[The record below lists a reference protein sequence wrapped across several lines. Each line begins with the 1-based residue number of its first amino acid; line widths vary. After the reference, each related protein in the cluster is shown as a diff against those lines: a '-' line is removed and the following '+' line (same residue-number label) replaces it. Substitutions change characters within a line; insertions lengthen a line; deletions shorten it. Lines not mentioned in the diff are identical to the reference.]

1 MSEDTGNPVPDE
13 TPQIPCAI
21 VERRRYR
28 SSHLIWIVP
37 VLALIIGLSL
47 LVKTY
52 LEKGPVITITF
63 KSGAGIEAGK
73 TKIKYKDVQIGV
85 VRSIS
90 ISKDRT
96 SVIVTADIA
105 KSAEHFLMSDTRFW
119 VVKPRIS
126 GSSISGLETLM
137 GGSYIGMDTGNSRDT
152 TTEFIAL
159 DSPPA
164 FTMDVPGRQFT
175 LHAADIGSLSVGSPV
190 MFRHLQV
197 GEVVSSELDNEGE
210 TIVVRVF
217 VRSPY
222 DRFVRRNTLFWHAS
236 GFDFK
241 LGADGV
247 KLNTESLIS
256 ILMGGIAFMSPEDE
270 DEEPLAEKDYNF
282 TLFSNQ
288 DEAFKRPDSV
298 VENYRL
304 VFRESVRGL
313 SIGAPVDLRGVTM
326 GEVSRISAEL
336 DPATKKVQMV
346 VNIRFYPGRLKPGG
360 KNSPSPRTPYSYK
373 GLLDDMVKQGFRA
386 QLRSGNLLTGQLYVA
401 MDFFPDAEPARI
413 NWKRSLPEL
422 PTTSGMME
430 QFQTAL
436 MRIIQKLEK
445 LPLEEL
451 SGDVRKTVQTL
462 DNTLKSADR
471 LLSNMDSKLLPE
483 ARQVL
488 EQTRKTMDSAGKTLT
503 EVRGT
508 MAEDGQLQID
518 LRETLREL
526 GKAAHSL
533 RQLSDYLD
541 RHPEALIQ
549 GKKEEPK

>member
-1 MSEDTGNPVPDE
+1 MSEDTVNPAPDGE
-13 TPQIPCAI
+13 SQIPCSI
-21 VERRRYR
+21 VERRRYH
-28 SSHLIWIVP
+28 SSQLIWIVP
-37 VLALIIGLSL
+37 IVALAIGLSL

-52 LEKGPVITITF
+52 LEKGPVITIKF
-63 KSGAGIEAGK
+63 RDGAGIEAGK
-73 TKIKYKDVQIGV
+73 TKIKYKDVQVGL

-90 ISKDRT
+90 ISKDRS
-96 SVIVTADIA
+96 SVIVTADMA
-105 KSAEHFLMSDTRFW
+105 KSAEPFLKSDTRFW

-126 GSSISGLETLM
+126 GGSISGLETLTA
-137 GGSYIGMDTGNSRDT
+137 GSYIGMDSGTSQDT
-152 TTEFIAL
+152 RTEFTAL
-159 DSPPA
+159 DTQPVVA
-164 FTMDVPGRQFT
+164 MDVPGRHFV

-197 GEVVSSELDNEGE
+197 GEVVSSELDKDGE
-210 TIVVRVF
+210 TIVIRVF

-247 KLNTESLIS
+247 RLNTESIMS
-256 ILMGGIAFMSPEDE
+256 ILMGGIAFMAPEDD
-270 DEEPLAEKDYNF
+270 DEEEQADKDYNF
-282 TLFSNQ
+282 VLFANK
-288 DEAFKRPDSV
+288 DEAMKRPDSI

-313 SIGAPVDLRGVTM
+313 SVGAPVDLRGVTV

-336 DPATKKVQMV
+336 EPATKKVLMA
-346 VNIRFYPGRLKPGG
+346 VNIRFYPGRIRPGS
-360 KNSPSPRTPYSYK
+360 KTTNPPKTPYSSK
-373 GLLDDMVKQGFRA
+373 AMLDEMVRQGFRA

-401 MDFFPDAEPARI
+401 LDFFPDTPAARI
-413 NWKRSLPEL
+413 NWQRSLPEL

-445 LPLEEL
+445 LPLNEL
-451 SGDVRKTVQTL
+451 AGDARNTVQTL
-462 DNTLKSADR
+462 DKTLKSADR
-471 LLSNMDSKLLPE
+471 LLSNMDGKLLPE
-483 ARQVL
+483 ARQML

-503 EVRGT
+503 EVKNT
-508 MAEDGQLQID
+508 ISEDGQLQID
-518 LRETLREL
+518 LRDTLREL
-526 GKAAHSL
+526 GKTAQSL

-549 GKKEEPK
+549 GKKEEPR